1 MFITRNNGLFIIIFS
16 LLSVEAMTQE
26 TLNMNGYNQYTKDT
40 IQFQQDSISIIKTR
54 KLEKLVKYYNNY
66 TSDKKKMDGY
76 RIEIYSGSGA
86 NSKQKAREKQLEFR
100 SKFPDIPANLVWSY
114 PNFEINVGNFRSK
127 VEAEGA
133 LIKVQKKYPFAFVK
147 KDLIDPPDLDK
158 KKKKSTDIK
167 DKKASD

>member
-16 LLSVEAMTQE
+16 LLSLEAMTQE
-26 TLNMNGYNQYTKDT
+26 TLNMNGYDQYTKDT

-66 TSDKKKMDGY
+66 TSDKKKMEGY

-133 LIKVQKKYPFAFVK
+133 LLKVQKEYPFAFVK
-147 KDLIDPPDLDK
+147 KDMIAPPDLEK
-158 KKKKSTDIK
+158 KKTTDKK

>member
-1 MFITRNNGLFIIIFS
+1 MLITKNKVLLFSFFS
-16 LLSVEAMTQE
+16 LLSVEAMSQE
-26 TLNMNGYNQYTKDT
+26 TLNWNGSDQKVKDT
-40 IQFQQDSISIIKTR
+40 IHLEQDSISVMSTK
-54 KLEKLVKYYNNY
+54 KLDKLAKYYDNY
-66 TSDKKKMDGY
+66 TSEKKKMDGF
-76 RIEIYSGSGA
+76 RIEVYSGSGA

-133 LIKVQKKYPFAFVK
+133 LIRVQKEYPFAFVK
-147 KDLIDPPDLDK
+147 KDMIDPPDLDR